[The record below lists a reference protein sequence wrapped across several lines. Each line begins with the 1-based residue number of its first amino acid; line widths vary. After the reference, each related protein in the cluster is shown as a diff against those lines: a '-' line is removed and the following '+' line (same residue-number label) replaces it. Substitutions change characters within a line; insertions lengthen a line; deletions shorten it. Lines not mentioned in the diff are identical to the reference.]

1 MPIAVPEVMRIRQ
14 FVRNGL
20 IVIGVLL
27 TGTPALAQSSVT
39 LAWDPNPEPDIAG
52 YTISWGTR
60 PGVFTASA
68 DVGENTLWTISGLD
82 PHQRYYFTVQA
93 YNDDR
98 VYSSPAAAVSNDG
111 VFVTT
116 GAPLPTERPSLFWHN
131 TTTGELITWHMS
143 GTNVLDS
150 RKVSIA
156 SVPTQWAVA
165 GTGDVNRDGHSDILF
180 RHKTEGWLAVWY
192 LQNNN
197 VIFTGYLSINRNDVA
212 WKIHGLG
219 DANGDGYA
227 DVIFQHD
234 DGRLAVWFLQGTTV
248 ISTQYLSIPRQ
259 TNPLW
264 RISALAD
271 VNRDGTADLVWHSN
285 DGWLAT
291 WLLRGSTV
299 ITTQF
304 FSINRMQDTNWKL
317 VTAGQTDGVS
327 PPALVWQHRDGWL
340 AFWYVNGTNVLS
352 TLYMNP
358 NRINDP
364 NWKIVGTR

>member
-1 MPIAVPEVMRIRQ
+1 MPIAGPEVMRIRHL
-14 FVRNGL
+14 VRTGL
-20 IVIGVLL
+20 LVLGVLL
-27 TGTPALAQSSVT
+27 TATPALAQSSVT

-52 YTISWGTR
+52 YTVSWGTR

-68 DVGENTLWTISGLD
+68 DVGNNTQWTVSGLD
-82 PHQRYYFTVQA
+82 RHQRYYFTVQA
-93 YNDDR
+93 YNEDR
-98 VYSSPAAAVSNDG
+98 VYSSPAAPVSNDG

-116 GAPLPTERPSLFWHN
+116 GVPLPTERPSLFWHN
-131 TTTGELITWHMS
+131 SATGELITWHMT

-150 RKVSIA
+150 REISWG
-156 SVPTQWAVA
+156 SVGTDWAVA
-165 GTGDVNRDGHSDILF
+165 GTGDVNRDGHTDILF
-180 RHKTEGWLAVWY
+180 RHKTEGWLAVWF
-192 LQNNN
+192 LQNNT
-197 VIFTGYLSINRNDVA
+197 VLRSAYLSINRNDVA
-212 WKIHGLG
+212 WKVHGLG

-248 ISTQYLSIPRQ
+248 LSTQLLSIPRQ

-264 RISALAD
+264 RISALND
-271 VNRDGTADLVWHSN
+271 VNGDGRADLVWHSA

-291 WLLRGSTV
+291 WLLNGTQV

-317 VTAGQTDGVS
+317 VTAGRIDNTS
-327 PPALVWQHRDGWL
+327 PAALVWQHRDGWL
-340 AFWYVNGTNVLS
+340 AFWYVNGTTVLS

-364 NWKIVGTR
+364 NWRIVGAR